1 MYQIQEKNKPKN
13 REIQA
18 GQRSTIHVVSP
29 KPGIVRK
36 QRDPTRAKRVRSERD
51 RPPNREGT
59 VTDLGKTGWQNT
71 DVKQDA
77 TRASSS
83 IPPFSLYHPSLWY

>member
-29 KPGIVRK
+29 QSRVSFASNAIQREPRGSEAKGIGPRIEK
-36 QRDPTRAKRVRSERD
+36 GR
-51 RPPNREGT
+51 
-59 VTDLGKTGWQNT
+59 
-71 DVKQDA
+71 
-77 TRASSS
+77 
-83 IPPFSLYHPSLWY
+83 